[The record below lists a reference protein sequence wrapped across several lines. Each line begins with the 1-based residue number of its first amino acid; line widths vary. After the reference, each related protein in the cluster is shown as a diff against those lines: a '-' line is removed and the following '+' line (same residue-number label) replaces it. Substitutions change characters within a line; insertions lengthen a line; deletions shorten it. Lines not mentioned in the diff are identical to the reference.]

1 MYVICCKIAL
11 SATIDDDFDNVDT
24 IKMTYLKLLIIPHP
38 FLLYIGSHELQYG
51 GKDSS
56 ISKLTV
62 TMPRG
67 PLL

>member
-1 MYVICCKIAL
+1 MFCCKIAL
-11 SATIDDDFDNVDT
+11 AATIDDGLDNFDK

-38 FLLYIGSHELQYG
+38 VLLYIGSHELQYG
-51 GKDSS
+51 GRDSS